1 MFNAAVSAS
10 SRPHVPG
17 SFATISAST
26 ESGAVQ
32 TLKNASTPCSSRLQS
47 SAQTES
53 MSIFVISN
61 RSSDARRHSSSPIRE
76 EAAQSTCLTIGLAE
90 AITSAAD
97 SSSRAAADG
106 AARST
111 AASIAAYAAAR
122 SSAPPSASAAAMPPW
137 RASPPSAGSGS
148 GSGCGRCGARRA
160 VSSSISAAFGSSSSM
175 ASSAT
180 LAGTP
185 SASAISCSA
194 MTRIAD
200 SLALMPL
207 LSLSSHSPRVAA
219 PKLPQRP
226 AVGAVLRFS
235 TLRRTE
241 PLSRG
246 EAPAGRA
253 GRPFVPGSC
262 RRKLCAPASF
272 GDGAL
277 DK

>member
-53 MSIFVISN
+53 MSTFVISN
-61 RSSDARRHSSSPIRE
+61 SSSDARRHSSSPIRE
-76 EAAQSTCLTIGLAE
+76 EGAQSTCLTIGLAE

-111 AASIAAYAAAR
+111 AASIAAYAASR

-148 GSGCGRCGARRA
+148 GCGRCGARA
-160 VSSSISAAFGSSSSM
+160 VSNSISAAFGRRRPWRRLRRWR
-175 ASSAT
+175 ARLPPA
-180 LAGTP
+180 P
-185 SASAISCSA
+185 S
-194 MTRIAD
+194 R
-200 SLALMPL
+200 
-207 LSLSSHSPRVAA
+207 AA
-219 PKLPQRP
+219 P
-226 AVGAVLRFS
+226 
-235 TLRRTE
+235 
-241 PLSRG
+241 
-246 EAPAGRA
+246 
-253 GRPFVPGSC
+253 
-262 RRKLCAPASF
+262 
-272 GDGAL
+272 
-277 DK
+277 